1 MATVRHEPADE
12 HATMSQFS
20 RRAITTLTLTLLV
33 AAGCGGAV
41 STSTGTG
48 PVGVD
53 GSKQVTA
60 TTPAEKMSVCDW
72 YANLAGGYGTTSP
85 CAMALLQAPPSQ
97 AGCTAQFPSCAVTVS
112 DFATCVVAVI
122 DAQKQCTE
130 FAITQA
136 EVSPS
141 CATVISANCFSK

>member
-1 MATVRHEPADE
+1 MSTPMTQLSRPAVK
-12 HATMSQFS
+12 A
-20 RRAITTLTLTLLV
+20 LTLTFLLV
-33 AAGCGGAV
+33 AGCGGGE

-48 PVGVD
+48 PAGVD

-60 TTPAEKMSVCDW
+60 TTPAEKVAVCDW
-72 YANLAGGYGTTSP
+72 YANLVGGYGTTSP

-112 DFATCVVAVI
+112 DFAACVVAMI

-141 CATVISANCFSK
+141 CATVISASCFGK

>member
-1 MATVRHEPADE
+1 
-12 HATMSQFS
+12 MSHRS
-20 RRAITTLTLTLLV
+20 RIATLTLTFLF
-33 AAGCGGAV
+33 AAGCGSGEST

-60 TTPAEKMSVCDW
+60 TTPTEKMSVCDW

-97 AGCTAQFPSCAVTVS
+97 AGCAAQFPSCAVTVS